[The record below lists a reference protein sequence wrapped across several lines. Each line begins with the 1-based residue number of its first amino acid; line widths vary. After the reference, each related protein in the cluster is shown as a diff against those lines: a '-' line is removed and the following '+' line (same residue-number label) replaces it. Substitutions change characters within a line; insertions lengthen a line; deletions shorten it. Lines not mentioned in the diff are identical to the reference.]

1 MPTASDFRQYAQEAI
16 GWADQSKSEQE
27 REACIDL
34 AQTWAQAAIQAE
46 MTKPAETASL
56 RRAPIRP
63 ALNASGQDRDLH
75 LSFPASVPTVEP
87 PSSRP
92 RSSKN
97 TI

>member
-46 MTKPAETASL
+46 MTEPAETASL

-63 ALNASGQDRDLH
+63 ALNASGQDRSY
-75 LSFPASVPTVEP
+75 LSFSVPTVEP